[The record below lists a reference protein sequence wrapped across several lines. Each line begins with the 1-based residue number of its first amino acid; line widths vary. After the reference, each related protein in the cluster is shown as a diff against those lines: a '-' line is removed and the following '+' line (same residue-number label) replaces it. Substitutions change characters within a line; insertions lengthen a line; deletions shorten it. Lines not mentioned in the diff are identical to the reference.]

1 MGRSGLNMVKAGR
14 QNRAV
19 ILQTISDEGAVS
31 RKRIA
36 EITGLTPA
44 GITLITNELL
54 SEGLIRE
61 GEKVSPDH
69 KAGRRQVL
77 LELCPQVKYVWSVNL
92 DIASAVIALCD
103 LSGNVILKKKMDV
116 PKEKGQFAEEAGN
129 VILAET
135 ENLDP
140 EVKERIAAIGVGV
153 PGLVNREEG
162 IWDNEIPVVSVLE
175 KMTGLPCV
183 LENNINAF
191 AEAEIMFGTG
201 RERDNLLIV
210 KWGPGVGSAV
220 VVDREVYTG
229 RHGRTAEIGHYIVKK
244 NGRKCW
250 CGRHGCLETLV
261 SAEALKELMDLK
273 DEDVLGAY
281 ERLDDRG
288 KAKVDEAMDAFAC
301 AIVNSCTILAPN
313 RIILSGPFFREEK
326 VRQMTVDACASYDP
340 KIAEI
345 RIVYTSLSDREDY
358 IGPAA
363 CVIRRSVFAG
373 L

>member
-1 MGRSGLNMVKAGR
+1 MGRSGLNMVKAGK

-61 GEKVSPDH
+61 GERVSPDH

-92 DIASAVIALCD
+92 DIASAVAALCD
-103 LSGNVILKKKMDV
+103 LSGNAVWKKKMTL
-116 PKEKGQFAEEAGN
+116 PKEKDQFAREAGSL
-129 VILAET
+129 ILAET
-135 ENLDP
+135 EKLDP
-140 EVKERIAAIGVGV
+140 EVRKKIAAVGVGV

-175 KMTGLPCV
+175 EMTGLPCV

-191 AEAEIMFGTG
+191 AEAEIMFGMG

-210 KWGPGVGSAV
+210 KWGPGCGQCGGCGPGG
-220 VVDREVYTG
+220 VY
-229 RHGRTAEIGHYIVKK
+229 
-244 NGRKCW
+244 RKAW
-250 CGRHGCLETLV
+250 PYGGNR
-261 SAEALKELMDLK
+261 ALYCKEK
-273 DEDVLGAY
+273 
-281 ERLDDRG
+281 RQ
-288 KAKVDEAMDAFAC
+288 KV
-301 AIVNSCTILAPN
+301 P
-313 RIILSGPFFREEK
+313 
-326 VRQMTVDACASYDP
+326 VRQARMSGDAGFCGGFEGAD
-340 KIAEI
+340 
-345 RIVYTSLSDREDY
+345 
-358 IGPAA
+358 GPE
-363 CVIRRSVFAG
+363 G
-373 L
+373 